1 MPRTPVLQVVGLITD
16 KADEEITGW
25 ETERAKSPSTA
36 EKMVLKSQPGEPSSQ
51 ASPAERTQRI
61 IASPKARRIAKEKQ
75 IDLTLIAGTGAAGRI
90 EERDILDFQK
100 RQPKLTPLARKM
112 AVEAGIEPGKV
123 KSQGN
128 AGRITRADLEKMLQ
142 SESKSSVPS
151 SPTRESVITV
161 RTIIAER
168 MVHSHLTTAPVT
180 LSTEA
185 DASSLVNLRT
195 ELNSAI
201 RPDFDIPLSY
211 NDFLVMITARALK
224 EFPAMNTQWKDDR
237 IIQLQEVNIGLAVE
251 TERGLL
257 VPVIREANQK
267 GLQSIARERH
277 DLIERALQGC
287 SLPDD
292 LSGGTFTITNL
303 GVYEIDIFTPIINLP
318 QCCILGVGQIL
329 EKPVARSGNLEI
341 QPRVWLSLTFDHR
354 LVDGAPAASFLQ
366 RIKKLLEQPGLLI
379 G

>member
-1 MPRTPVLQVVGLITD
+1 MIHEVIIPKLGLTMEWGKIVRWLKQEGDQVTAGDVLFEVESDKSILEVSSQIDGYLRQILVSTDAETPVLEVVGLITD
-16 KADEEITGW
+16 EADEEITGW

-51 ASPAERTQRI
+51 ASPAERTQQI

-75 IDLTLIAGTGAAGRI
+75 IDLSLITGTGAAGRI

-123 KSQGN
+123 NSQGN
-128 AGRITRADLEKMLQ
+128 AGRITKADLEKMLQ
-142 SESKSSVPS
+142 SESMSSVPA

-251 TERGLL
+251 TEHGLRYL
-257 VPVIREANQK
+257 SSVKPIKR
-267 GLQSIARERH
+267 
-277 DLIERALQGC
+277 GC
-287 SLPDD
+287 SP
-292 LSGGTFTITNL
+292 S
-303 GVYEIDIFTPIINLP
+303 P
-318 QCCILGVGQIL
+318 
-329 EKPVARSGNLEI
+329 GNAMI
-341 QPRVWLSLTFDHR
+341 
-354 LVDGAPAASFLQ
+354 
-366 RIKKLLEQPGLLI
+366 
-379 G
+379 